1 MVMGVTANNAGS
13 ITVSAE
19 TSDSTDSSVTVL
31 TDEEV
36 AELTAN
42 SSYTRTSVHD
52 PSIVYDNEGTY
63 YVFGSHMGVSKTT
76 DLMNWTAVYS
86 ETTDSKLFG
95 MLEEVTEGDSDTETN
110 ETEADTTTEVSILNE
125 SGDVENASNIAS
137 NESSEEDVTEDTS
150 TVDVSADE
158 EVTEDTATEE
168 TSDDSKEGTSKE
180 EDNSSTA
187 SVASSESSDAA
198 SDDASTEASDA
209 ADGDAASDEIIELD
223 TLDADSTETVETE
236 IVQASYN
243 EAFKV
248 NTVKEV
254 TALVN
259 GEETTVSFMTQDN
272 ESFDITEWISD
283 NTVQGNMW
291 APDVIYNEDMNK
303 WCMYLSLN
311 GATWNSAIILLTAD
325 DIEGPYVYNGPVVFS
340 GFSLADSSKSFHDTD
355 LEIVIGEQD
364 ELPVKYQQLTTNGTS
379 WGTYWPHAID
389 PAVFYDEEGKLWMTY
404 GSWSG
409 GIYVLELDEET
420 GLRDYTVTYDSNY
433 DELGARVTSDEY
445 FGKKIAGGYYVSGEG
460 SYIEHIGDYYYLFI
474 SYGFYSPEG
483 GYNMRV
489 FRSKSPDGPYTDE
502 NGTSAIFDSYIMN
515 YSATDTTNN
524 RGMKLM
530 GGYQWDSM
538 ELGEIAQGHNSA
550 ITTEDGKSFVI
561 YHTKFN
567 DGTASHEV
575 RVHQLF
581 TNEKGWLVT
590 APYEYSG
597 ETLSDTGYSA
607 DEVTGTYGIIFHEF
621 QTAYSKLEC
630 QTPVDVTFNSDGTI
644 SGEYSGTWK
653 MTDGTP
659 YCQITIDGSTYYGVF
674 TKQILDGTNVEIMC
688 FTAMDDDGLSLW
700 GSGEISDSAAVA
712 ITASNSAYGVAS
724 TVYSDIT
731 LPTTGDY
738 DTTITWTSSNEAVL
752 SAAGTVNAQDED
764 TVVTL
769 TATISK
775 GSFSY
780 SKSYS
785 VTVRKLNQNST
796 ESLTLAEYFT
806 DEWIDLSTTTASYTS
821 PFYKGAVEG
830 LDLSGGVTMEFD
842 CKANGTV
849 NVLGTI
855 LAITGNGGKLYFTPG
870 SYLGYND
877 GTYYYDANL
886 NNYSLVEDYIGSDE
900 AHVAINLTQTG
911 FTVSVDGEVAYTE
924 EIIDTDNGAATLE
937 DYSRVLRWLYKR
949 GTTLS
954 FGTGSWWTDTANVE
968 ISNVKFIVGP
978 TTEWLTEDTIED
990 ATDTES
996 DVVTYDGLSYTKD
1009 SVELTSTS
1017 YQEVEENP
1025 FYGKNLSNLELRYTI
1040 NMTDGTAQNGWD
1052 GIFAFYNSSTTGRVS
1067 IQTAPYVCYNDANGN
1082 WMDINQP
1089 GVTGGTNVAPDMTPG
1104 TEYQVDI
1111 KITTTDLTISV
1122 DGEEIATGTNGS
1134 GADYS
1139 DLLAFISECD
1149 QLTWGV
1155 GTAASS
1161 YWNTEMCTLTDI
1173 SFDSYSVLLE
1183 EDEVDLTSADQQTV
1197 IDNPFYGASISN
1209 IDMSYTINM
1218 TDGTAQN
1225 GWDGIFAFYNS
1236 STTGRVS
1243 VQTAPYVCYNDA
1255 NGNWIDINQPGVT
1268 GGTDVAPD
1276 MTPGTDYKV
1285 NISITEDDITVTV
1298 DGEEIAIGTN
1308 GSGATYADLLS
1319 YITECDQFTWGVG
1332 KAASSYWNTEMC
1344 TLKDIKISSQS
1355 TSKNTDADDSED
1367 TDETEDSTETSTNE
1381 ADITNETV
1389 STENGIVKYTVD
1401 SVVLDNTGDISIIEN
1416 PLYNVE
1422 SDKITIDY
1430 TVNMTDGT
1438 AQNGWD
1444 GLFAFY
1450 NTVVETDTLGRV
1462 SVQSAPYICY
1472 NDWSGNY
1479 LDINKPD
1486 LDGAVNMAPS
1496 MTAGTEHTVSIV
1508 LTADA
1513 LTIAVD
1519 GEELDYPV
1527 DGTGTYEG
1535 MMDYIESCDKF
1546 TWGVGTATSSFWNTE
1561 LCTITDVTIT
1571 GGKETE
1577 DSSTTES
1584 SSAAEDSSA
1593 TESSTTDTTQTVDT
1607 TDTTETVENVAVTKV
1622 KLNKSKKTIRVGQT
1636 YQLKATVSPTNAT
1649 NQNVTWKSSNKKVAT
1664 VDANGLVTAKKK
1676 GTAVITVTTE
1686 DGSYTAQC
1694 KITVK
1699 KAISVTSVKLNK
1711 SKKTLKVGKTVTL
1724 KAKVKPTNAT
1734 NKNVTWKSSNKKVA
1748 TVDSNGKVTALK
1760 KGTTTITVITK
1771 DGKYKAKCKITV
1783 K

>member
-1 MVMGVTANNAGS
+1 MKKRTLCKLCSFVLTAAMVMGVTANNAGS

-137 NESSEEDVTEDTS
+137 NESSEGGTEDS
-150 TVDVSADE
+150 SAVEVSADE
-158 EVTEDTATEE
+158 EVTEDATTEE
-168 TSDDSKEGTSKE
+168 TSDDSEEGTSKE

-187 SVASSESSDAA
+187 SVASTESSD
-198 SDDASTEASDA
+198 S

-223 TLDADSTETVETE
+223 TLDADSTETVETKV
-236 IVQASYN
+236 VQASYN

-311 GATWNSAIILLTAD
+311 GAKWNSAIILLTAD

-364 ELPVKYQQLTTNGTS
+364 ELPAKYQQLTNGTS
-379 WGTYWPHAID
+379 WGNYWPHAID
-389 PAVFYDEEGKLWMTY
+389 PAVFYDEEGKLWLTY

-420 GLRDYTVTYDSNY
+420 GLRDYTVTYENVNDGTC
-433 DELGARVTSDEY
+433 DVTSDEY

-489 FRSKSPDGPYTDE
+489 FRSKSPDGPYTDG

-724 TVYSDIT
+724 TVYSDIS

-806 DEWIDLSTTTASYTS
+806 DEWIDLSTTTVSYTS
-821 PFYKGAVEG
+821 PFYKGAAEG

-937 DYSRVLRWLYKR
+937 DYSRVLRWLYKC
-949 GTTLS
+949 GTTLN
-954 FGTGSWWTDTANVE
+954 FGTGSWWTDTANIE

-978 TTEWLTEDTIED
+978 TTDWLTEDTIED

-1067 IQTAPYVCYNDANGN
+1067 IQTAPYVCYNDANGS
-1082 WMDINQP
+1082 WIDINQP

-1209 IDMSYTINM
+1209 IDISYTINM

-1332 KAASSYWNTEMC
+1332 KAASAYWNTELC
-1344 TLKDIKISSQS
+1344 TLKDIKISSQTTS
-1355 TSKNTDADDSED
+1355 TTTDTEDSED
-1367 TDETEDSTETSTNE
+1367 TDD
-1381 ADITNETV
+1381 A
-1389 STENGIVKYTVD
+1389 
-1401 SVVLDNTGDISIIEN
+1401 
-1416 PLYNVE
+1416 
-1422 SDKITIDY
+1422 
-1430 TVNMTDGT
+1430 TVN
-1438 AQNGWD
+1438 N
-1444 GLFAFY
+1444 
-1450 NTVVETDTLGRV
+1450 
-1462 SVQSAPYICY
+1462 SSA
-1472 NDWSGNY
+1472 
-1479 LDINKPD
+1479 
-1486 LDGAVNMAPS
+1486 
-1496 MTAGTEHTVSIV
+1496 
-1508 LTADA
+1508 
-1513 LTIAVD
+1513 
-1519 GEELDYPV
+1519 
-1527 DGTGTYEG
+1527 
-1535 MMDYIESCDKF
+1535 
-1546 TWGVGTATSSFWNTE
+1546 
-1561 LCTITDVTIT
+1561 
-1571 GGKETE
+1571 E

-1584 SSAAEDSSA
+1584 DTTTESSTVTDSSV
-1593 TESSTTDTTQTVDT
+1593 TDSSTTDTAQTVEA
-1607 TDTTETVENVAVTKV
+1607 TETVAVTKV

-1636 YQLKATVSPTNAT
+1636 YQLIATVKPTNAT